1 MVSIEQTRKIIASN
15 SSTRGAVESK
25 CMNIIGSSHNMW
37 QTEANLHSL
46 KQNKALLTNQP
57 LLALL
62 YFSIFQIEKKLN
74 FYLNF

>member
-1 MVSIEQTRKIIASN
+1 
-15 SSTRGAVESK
+15 
-25 CMNIIGSSHNMW
+25 MW

-46 KQNKALLTNQP
+46 KQNKALLTKQP